1 MAETDLARLHLA
13 DLHERAAEQGIEG
26 YRKLSRE
33 ELIAALEPD
42 EIPVEGTVIAAEQE
56 PAVEVDAEGPREAG
70 ADEPTVEVSGI
81 LELTRQ
87 RFGFLRIAGLHPD
100 PDDVYISASQVRR
113 CELRSGDEVAGPAR
127 EPRRDERHR
136 ALVHVDQVNGEEPL
150 TEARPRFDALP
161 PTPPEQ
167 RLRLDGDAGDVLL
180 RAIDLL
186 APLAL
191 GQRVLVREAPRSG
204 GASLLRGI
212 ARAAAEAR
220 LHLIALLF
228 DESSE
233 EATEWREE
241 MSQVELGVADSELAP
256 RDKVHVAELALDRAQ
271 RLAEAGDDVVLLC
284 DSLSHLA
291 LAGGNADEVRR
302 LFGSGRNVAG
312 GGSLT
317 VVGTVLADPPDEG
330 EAERAVFTTESALIT
345 LDPEL
350 AAQDVQPAIAARECR
365 VANEDQLREPDEL
378 ETIRRLR
385 SELGDLDPVEAT
397 RVLRDRIEDS
407 PSNAELL
414 ERLR

>member
-1 MAETDLARLHLA
+1 MAETDLTQLHLA

-33 ELIAALEPD
+33 ELIATLEPD
-42 EIPVEGTVIAAEQE
+42 DIPAEGAVIAADQE
-56 PAVEVDAEGPREAG
+56 PAVAVDAEGPREP
-70 ADEPTVEVSGI
+70 DEEEPTVEVSGI

-113 CELRSGDEVAGPAR
+113 CELRPGDEVAGPAR
-127 EPRRDERHR
+127 EPGRDERHR
-136 ALVHVDQVNGEEPL
+136 ALVHVDQVNGEEPV
-150 TEARPRFDALP
+150 TEERPRFDALP
-161 PTPPEQ
+161 PAPPER
-167 RLRLDGDAGDVLL
+167 RLPLDGDAGDVLL

-191 GQRVLVREAPRSG
+191 GQRVLVRAAPRSQG
-204 GASLLRGI
+204 TSLLRGI
-212 ARAAAEAR
+212 ARAVTEAR
-220 LHLIALLF
+220 LHLLALLF

-233 EATEWREE
+233 EAAEWREE
-241 MSQVELGVADSELAP
+241 MPQVELGVAGTELAP
-256 RDKVHVAELALDRAQ
+256 RDKVHVAELALARAH
-271 RLAEAGDDVVLLC
+271 RLAEAGKDVVVLC

-302 LFGSGRNVAG
+302 LFGSGRNLAG

-330 EAERAVFTTESALIT
+330 DAERATFTTESALVT

-350 AAQDVQPAIAARECR
+350 AAQEAQPAIVARECR
-365 VANEDQLREPDEL
+365 VANEDQLREPDDL
-378 ETIRRLR
+378 RASLRLR
-385 SELGDLDPVEAT
+385 ADLAELDSAEAA
-397 RVLRDRIEDS
+397 RVLRERIEDAA
-407 PSNAELL
+407 SNAELL